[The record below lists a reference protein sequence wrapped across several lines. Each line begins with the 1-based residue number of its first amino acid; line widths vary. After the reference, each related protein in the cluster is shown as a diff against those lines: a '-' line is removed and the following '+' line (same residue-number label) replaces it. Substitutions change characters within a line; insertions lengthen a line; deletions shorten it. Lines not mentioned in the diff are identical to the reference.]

1 MIRCVSQTGGG
12 VDYIVELDHVTV
24 CYQEL
29 VALEDVSLQVAAGEF
44 VALIGPNG
52 SGKTTLVKAILGLV
66 TPSTG
71 TVRLFG
77 QSPKH
82 LDGGWQRVGY
92 VPQTAHIDPRFPIR
106 VFDVALMGRYG
117 KVGLIR
123 RPGPGDR
130 EAAWRALE
138 RVGIADLAGRPI
150 GRLSGGQRQRA
161 LVARALATEP
171 ELLLLDEPTTGVD
184 VGTTEGLFD
193 LLGALHQQG
202 VTILVVSHDVGV
214 VAQHVDQ
221 VACVNRRLIAHG
233 RPAEVLNGDVLECM
247 YGPQATLLD
256 HGALPHLVVR
266 HHDRH
271 EG

>member
-1 MIRCVSQTGGG
+1 VIRRVIRTEAG
-12 VDYIVELDHVTV
+12 VDYIVELDHVSV
-24 CYQEL
+24 RYQEL
-29 VALEDVSLQVAAGEF
+29 VALEDVSLQVAAGDF

-77 QSPKH
+77 MAPEQ
-82 LDGGWQRVGY
+82 LNGGWQRVGY
-92 VPQTAHIDPRFPIR
+92 VPQTAHIDVRFPIR
-106 VFDVALMGRYG
+106 VFDVVLMGRYG
-117 KVGLIR
+117 KIGLIR
-123 RPGPGDR
+123 RPRPGDR
-130 EAAWRALE
+130 EATGRALE
-138 RVGIADLAGRPI
+138 RAGIADLARRPI
-150 GRLSGGQRQRA
+150 GRLSGGQRQRV

-184 VGTTEGLFD
+184 VGATEGLFD
-193 LLGALHQQG
+193 LLTALHQQG

-221 VACVNRRLIAHG
+221 VVCVSRRLIAHG
-233 RPAEVLNGDVLECM
+233 RPEEVLNGDVLECM
-247 YGPQATLLD
+247 YGPQAALLD
-256 HGALPHLVVR
+256 HSVLPHLVVR
-266 HHDRH
+266 QHDQH

>member
-1 MIRCVSQTGGG
+1 MSAVVLETHALSRRFGGLAAVDAVS
-12 VDYIVELDHVTV
+12 IACRH
-24 CYQEL
+24 
-29 VALEDVSLQVAAGEF
+29 GE
-44 VALIGPNG
+44 VHAVIGPNG
-52 SGKTTLVKAILGLV
+52 AGKSTLINLLSGDLE
-66 TPSTG
+66 PSQG

-77 QSPKH
+77 RTPKQ
-82 LDGGWQRVGY
+82 LNGGWQRVGY
-92 VPQTAHIDPRFPIR
+92 VPQTAHIDVRFPIR
-106 VFDVALMGRYG
+106 VFDLVLMGRYG
-117 KVGLIR
+117 RIGLIR

-130 EAAWRALE
+130 EATWRALE
-138 RVGIADLAGRPI
+138 RAGIADLARRPI

-184 VGTTEGLFD
+184 VGATEGLFD
-193 LLGALHQQG
+193 LLTALHQQG

-221 VACVNRRLIAHG
+221 VVCVSRRLIAHG
-233 RPAEVLNGDVLECM
+233 RPEEVLNGDVLECM
-247 YGPQATLLD
+247 YGPQAALLD

-266 HHDRH
+266 QHDQH